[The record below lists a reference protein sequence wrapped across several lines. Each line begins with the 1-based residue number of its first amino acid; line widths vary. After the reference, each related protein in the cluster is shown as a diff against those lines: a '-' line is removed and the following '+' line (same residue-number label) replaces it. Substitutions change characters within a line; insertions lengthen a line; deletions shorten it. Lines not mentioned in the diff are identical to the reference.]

1 MLLPKDIAP
10 EDSIY
15 YNGAVVMEVML
26 HNKRIKLS
34 DLFCEVKKQKNISFA
49 TLLLCLDWLFL
60 IDIVKLNGEEVV
72 LCS

>member
-1 MLLPKDIAP
+1 MLLPKEIAP

-15 YNGAVVMEVML
+15 YNGALVMEVML
-26 HNKRIKLS
+26 QRKRLKLS
-34 DLFCEVKKQKNISFA
+34 DLFCAVKQKANISFA

-60 IDIVKLNGEEVV
+60 INIVILNGEEVE